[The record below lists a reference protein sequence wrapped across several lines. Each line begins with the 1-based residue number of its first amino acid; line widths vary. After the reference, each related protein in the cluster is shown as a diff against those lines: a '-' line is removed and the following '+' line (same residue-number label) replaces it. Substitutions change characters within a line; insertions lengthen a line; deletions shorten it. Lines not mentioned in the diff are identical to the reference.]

1 MRIWHAQAW
10 MWMLGLLLVATTTSA
25 SADVVTEW
33 NAIAAEIA
41 SKLPGPPPPAVR
53 TMAIVQVSV
62 FEAVNA
68 ITGRYEPFRLT
79 MAAGAGASAD
89 AAVAAATR
97 TVLSTLVPTQQAAIE
112 AVYQTA
118 LARIADGAAKTDGV
132 A

>member
-1 MRIWHAQAW
+1 MRIWRSETCAW
-10 MWMLGLLLVATTTSA
+10 MPGLLLVASVTSA

-41 SKLPGPPPPAVR
+41 SKLPGPPPAVR

-79 MAAGAGASAD
+79 MAAGAGAAAD
-89 AAVAAATR
+89 PAVGAAARTRPFAPVAA
-97 TVLSTLVPTQQAAIE
+97 PQ
-112 AVYQTA
+112 
-118 LARIADGAAKTDGV
+118 
-132 A
+132 

>member
-1 MRIWHAQAW
+1 MRIWRSETCA
-10 MWMLGLLLVATTTSA
+10 WMLGLLLVASVTSA

-41 SKLPGPPPPAVR
+41 SKLPGPPPAVR

-79 MAAGAGASAD
+79 MAAGAGASVD
-89 AAVAAATR
+89 APLAAATR
-97 TVLSTLVPTQQAAIE
+97 TLPSTPVPAQQAAI
-112 AVYQTA
+112 QTLSQEPA
-118 LARIADGAAKTDGV
+118 GPDSRRTGK
-132 A
+132 